1 MQNQNEAQTRT
12 NLIDPKIE
20 LAGYSI
26 NHTKGAIEA
35 GKVCIETPVTGMP
48 ITDLNPKG
56 NGFIDYVIFGKNGVP
71 LAVIEAKKTLHNE
84 EKGKVQACL
93 YADCIE
99 RQYGI
104 RPIIYY
110 TNGYSV
116 KIIDGIYPARRVFGF
131 HNFEELEHLI
141 ERRNAKINDK
151 KVDLKICDRYYQK
164 DAIDEI
170 IHHLET
176 KHSRSLLVL
185 ATGTG
190 KTRVSCALSD
200 IFIKNNY
207 VKRILFLADR
217 KNLVKQAKEETYD
230 KFLDSVSTSLIV
242 EGQREGEESKARIV
256 FSTYQSMLSI
266 IHDTTKCPYGIGHF
280 DMIII
285 DEAHRSLFN
294 KYAEIFDYFD
304 AIMIG
309 LTATPRNDIHKS
321 TYRVFNL
328 DTDSPNYE
336 YDVIKGVKDGYLTY
350 FRALDRTPDILK
362 NGLKYSDLSDEEK
375 EEYEDLFT
383 DDDGEI
389 PEEIE
394 GPAFKTVITNIDTIR
409 KVLSQLMDEGLRV
422 NNGDTLGKTIIFA
435 KSHEHALQIQD
446 AFRKMYPELS
456 IPKANGVEYCVVID
470 SQEPRNEILQREF
483 KAKQDIRIVVSVDMM
498 DTGVDI
504 PEVVNLVFFKNV
516 LSKIKFWQMIGRGTR
531 TCKNLN
537 IISPSKDYFERL
549 TDDSTRQL
557 YTDKQGF
564 LIFDICNVFT
574 FFKLN
579 PDGRKDSSD
588 NALSLSQKVF
598 VDKVKLLKVMQSNYS
613 SLDKEDKDY
622 YKALKED
629 LVSTIATLNRNYIGV
644 QSNIETV
651 EKYSVGSSWD
661 NFKQENL
668 KEVTDKLAILVTG
681 VIDLPSAKAFDRICY
696 TFSNSKFDKAEE
708 HQKIAKLLFKLIT
721 KGLIDSKLHIPE
733 VAKHEET
740 LRKVVSDEFLN
751 NATIKAMEDVRL
763 ELRDLTRYIEK
774 DIIEPITTDFEDRIT
789 STGDS
794 DNDRPFD
801 NISTDD
807 FKSIDEKIAE
817 YLNNNEFDPFVLAIR
832 NFEPVEPCFNKF
844 KEKVL
849 SFDINNE
856 YSQFFNNDKE
866 LIVFARRTL
875 GISKSAIENYIRK
888 EKNNKGYSDEQ
899 ADYIET
905 LLMFISENGTFDRRD
920 ILREELNFNGLFN
933 SVELKELLD
942 DLMERIPETLNL

>member
-12 NLIDPKIE
+12 NLIDPKLE

-26 NHTKGAIEA
+26 NHTKGVIEPN
-35 GKVCIETPVTGMP
+35 KVCVEVAVTGMP
-48 ITDLNPKG
+48 ITEQNPRG
-56 NGFIDYVIFGKNGVP
+56 NGFVDYVIFGKDGNP
-71 LAVIEAKKTLHNE
+71 LALIEAKKTLYNE

-93 YADCIE
+93 YADCLE

-116 KIIDGIYPARRVFGF
+116 KVIDGMYPARRVFGF
-131 HNFEELEHLI
+131 HNFDELEHLI
-141 ERRNAKINDK
+141 QRRQYKLTDK
-151 KVDLKICDRYYQK
+151 KVNLKICDRYYQK
-164 DAIDEI
+164 DAIGEI

-200 IFIKNNY
+200 IFIRNNY

-230 KFLDSVSTSLIV
+230 KYLDSVSTSLIA

-266 IHDTTKCPYGIGHF
+266 IRDTTTCPYGIGHF

-304 AIMIG
+304 ALMIG

-328 DTDSPNYE
+328 DTDAPNYE

-350 FRALDRTPDILK
+350 FRALDRTPEILK
-362 NGLKYSDLSDEEK
+362 NGVKYDNLSDDEK

-394 GPAFKTVITNIDTIR
+394 GSAFKTIITNIDTIR
-409 KVLSQLMDEGLRV
+409 QVLKQLMDEGLKV

-435 KSHEHALQIQD
+435 KNHNHALMIQD
-446 AFRKMYPELS
+446 EFRKMYPELS
-456 IPKANGVEYCVVID
+456 IPKANGVEYCVIID
-470 SQEPRNEILQREF
+470 NKIEHNDVLQREF
-483 KAKQDIRIVVSVDMM
+483 KAKQDIRIVISVDMM

-504 PEVVNLVFFKNV
+504 PEVVNLVFIKNV

-531 TCKNLN
+531 TCKNIN
-537 IISPSKDYFERL
+537 VISPSKDYFERII
-549 TDDSTRQL
+549 DDGTRQL
-557 YTDKQGF
+557 YQDKQGF

-574 FFKLN
+574 FFKQK
-579 PDGRKDSSD
+579 PEGRKDSSD
-588 NALSLSQKVF
+588 NTLSLSQKVF
-598 VDKVKLLKVMQSNYS
+598 MDKVKLFKAMQSNYS
-613 SLDKEDKDY
+613 NLPKEDIDY
-622 YKALKED
+622 YDQLKND
-629 LVSTIATLNRNYIGV
+629 LVSRVATLNRNYIGV
-644 QSNIETV
+644 QSNIQIV
-651 EKYSVGSSWD
+651 DKYSIAASWD
-661 NFKQENL
+661 SFGQENL
-668 KEVTDKLAILVTG
+668 KEVQDKLAFLMPGELDI
-681 VIDLPSAKAFDRICY
+681 PAAKAFDRICY

-708 HQKIAKLLFKLIT
+708 HQKIAKVLFKLIT
-721 KGLIDSKLHIPE
+721 KGLLETKLHIEE
-733 VAKHEET
+733 VRKHEET

-751 NATIKAMEDVRL
+751 NSTVKAMEDARI
-763 ELRDLTRYIEK
+763 ELRELIRYIETPF
-774 DIIEPITTDFEDRIT
+774 IEPIIT
-789 STGDS
+789 NFDDEIKSKGDS
-794 DNDRPFD
+794 DNTRPF
-801 NISTDD
+801 STINTND
-807 FKSIDEKIAE
+807 FRGLEEKVAD
-817 YLNNNEFDPFVLAIR
+817 YVKTNEFDPFVLAIK
-832 NFEPVEPCFNKF
+832 NFEMVEPYFNGF
-844 KEKVL
+844 KNKVIEL
-849 SFDINNE
+849 DTNNE
-856 YSQFFNNDKE
+856 YSIKFPNDKD
-866 LIVFARRTL
+866 LIVYVRKTI
-875 GISKSAIENYIRK
+875 GISKSAIEEFIRSLK
-888 EKNNKGYSDEQ
+888 VQKGYSDAQ
-899 ADYIET
+899 AEYVET
-905 LLMFISENGTFDRRD
+905 LLLFISENGTFERQD
-920 ILREELNFNGLFN
+920 ILREELAFNGLFN
-933 SVELKELLD
+933 SGELKELLD
-942 DLMERIPETLNL
+942 EVLKRIPEVI

>member
-1 MQNQNEAQTRT
+1 MQNQNEAQTRV
-12 NLIDPKIE
+12 NLIDPKLE
-20 LAGYSI
+20 LAGYTI
-26 NHTKGAIEA
+26 NHTKGVIEPN
-35 GKVCIETPVTGMP
+35 KVCVEVAVTGMP
-48 ITDLNPKG
+48 ITEQNPRGKG
-56 NGFIDYVIFGKNGVP
+56 FVDYVIFGKDGNP
-71 LAVIEAKKTLHNE
+71 LALIEAKKTLFNE

-93 YADCIE
+93 YADCLE

-116 KIIDGIYPARRVFGF
+116 KVIDGMYPARRVFGF
-131 HNFEELEHLI
+131 HNFDELEHLI
-141 ERRNAKINDK
+141 QRRQYKLIDK
-151 KVDLKICDRYYQK
+151 KVNPKICDRYYQK
-164 DAIDEI
+164 DAIGEI

-230 KFLDSVSTSLIV
+230 KYLDSVSTSLIV

-266 IHDTTKCPYGIGHF
+266 IRDITACPYGIGHF

-304 AIMIG
+304 ALMIG

-328 DTDSPNYE
+328 DTDAPNYE

-350 FRALDRTPDILK
+350 FRALDRTPEILK
-362 NGLKYSDLSDEEK
+362 NGVKYDNLSDDEK

-394 GPAFKTVITNIDTIR
+394 GSAFKTIITNIDTIR
-409 KVLSQLMDEGLRV
+409 QVLKQLMDEGLKV

-435 KSHEHALQIQD
+435 KNHNHALMIQEE
-446 AFRKMYPELS
+446 FRKMYPELS
-456 IPKANGVEYCVVID
+456 VPKANGVEYCVIID
-470 SQEPRNEILQREF
+470 NKIEHNDVLQREF
-483 KAKQDIRIVVSVDMM
+483 KAKQDIRIVISVDMM

-531 TCKNLN
+531 TCKNIN
-537 IISPSKDYFERL
+537 VISPSKDYFERL
-549 TDDSTRQL
+549 TDDGTRQL
-557 YTDKQGF
+557 YQDKQGF

-574 FFKLN
+574 FFRLN

-588 NALSLSQKVF
+588 NSLSLSQKVF
-598 VDKVKLLKVMQSNYS
+598 MDKVKLFKVMQSHYS
-613 SLDKEDKDY
+613 DLPEEDQIY
-622 YKALKED
+622 YQELKND
-629 LVSTIATLNRNYIGV
+629 LVSRVANLNRNYIGV
-644 QSNIETV
+644 QSNIQTV
-651 EKYSVGSSWD
+651 DKYSIASSWD
-661 NFKQENL
+661 SFGQESL
-668 KEVTDKLAILVTG
+668 KEVQDKLAFLMPGELDI
-681 VIDLPSAKAFDRICY
+681 PAAKAFDRICY

-708 HQKIAKLLFKLIT
+708 HQKIAKVLFKLIT
-721 KGLIDSKLHIPE
+721 KGLLETKLHIEE
-733 VAKHEET
+733 VRKHEET

-751 NATIKAMEDVRL
+751 NSTVKAMEDARI
-763 ELRDLTRYIEK
+763 ELRELIRYIETPF
-774 DIIEPITTDFEDRIT
+774 IEPIIT
-789 STGDS
+789 NFDDEIKSKGDS
-794 DNDRPFD
+794 DNTRPF
-801 NISTDD
+801 STINTND
-807 FKSIDEKIAE
+807 FRCLEEKVAD
-817 YLNNNEFDPFVLAIR
+817 YVKTNEFDPFVLAIK
-832 NFEPVEPCFNKF
+832 NFEMVEPYFNGF
-844 KEKVL
+844 KNKVIEL
-849 SFDINNE
+849 DTNNE
-856 YSQFFNNDKE
+856 YSIKFPNDKD
-866 LIVFARRTL
+866 LIVYVRKTI
-875 GISKSAIENYIRK
+875 GISKSAIEEFIRSLK
-888 EKNNKGYSDEQ
+888 AQKGYSDAQ
-899 ADYIET
+899 AEYVET
-905 LLMFISENGTFDRRD
+905 LLLFISENGTFERQD
-920 ILREELNFNGLFN
+920 ILREELAFNGLFN
-933 SVELKELLD
+933 SGELKELLD
-942 DLMERIPETLNL
+942 EVLKRIPEVI

>member
-1 MQNQNEAQTRT
+1 MQKQNEAQTRT
-12 NLIDPKIE
+12 NLIDPKLE
-20 LAGYSI
+20 QAGYII
-26 NHTKGAIEA
+26 NHTNGVIEP
-35 GKVCIETPVTGMP
+35 GKVCVETPVTGMP
-48 ITDLNPKG
+48 ISEQNPRG
-56 NGFIDYVIFGKNGVP
+56 NGFVDYVIFGKDGNP
-71 LAVIEAKKTLHNE
+71 LAVIEAKKSLYNE

-93 YADCIE
+93 YADCLE

-110 TNGYSV
+110 TNGYSIKV
-116 KIIDGIYPARRVFGF
+116 IDGMYPARRVFGF
-131 HNFEELEHLI
+131 HTFDELEHLI
-141 ERRNAKINDK
+141 QRRQYKITDK
-151 KVDLKICDRYYQK
+151 KVNLKICDRYYQK
-164 DAIDEI
+164 DAINEI
-170 IHHLET
+170 INHLET
-176 KHSRSLLVL
+176 RHSRSLLVL

-200 IFIKNNY
+200 IFIRNNY

-230 KFLDSVSTSLIV
+230 KYLDIVSSSLIV

-266 IHDTTKCPYGIGHF
+266 IKDIKTCPYGIGHF

-304 AIMIG
+304 ALMIG

-328 DTDSPNYE
+328 DTDAPNYE

-350 FRALDRTPDILK
+350 FRALDRTPEILK
-362 NGLKYSDLSDEEK
+362 NGLKYDDLSNEEK

-383 DDDGEI
+383 DDDGEV
-389 PEEIE
+389 PPEIE
-394 GPAFKTVITNIDTIR
+394 GSAFKTIITNIDTIR
-409 KVLSQLMDEGLRV
+409 EVLKQLMDEGLKV

-435 KSHEHALQIQD
+435 KNHNHALMIQEE
-446 AFRKMYPELS
+446 FRKMYPELS

-470 SQEPRNEILQREF
+470 NKIEHNDVLQREF
-483 KAKQDIRIVVSVDMM
+483 KAKQDIRIVISVDMM

-531 TCKNLN
+531 ICKNIN
-537 IISPSKDYFERL
+537 VISPSKDYFERL
-549 TDDSTRQL
+549 TDDGTRQL
-557 YTDKQGF
+557 YQDKQGF

-598 VDKVKLLKVMQSNYS
+598 MDKVKLFKVMQSNFS
-613 SLDKEDKDY
+613 NLPEEDKKY
-622 YKALKED
+622 YKELKKD
-629 LVSTIATLNRNYIGV
+629 LVSTVANLNRNYIGV
-644 QSNIETV
+644 QSNIQSV
-651 EKYSVGSSWD
+651 DKYSLATTWD
-661 NFKQENL
+661 YFSQENL
-668 KEVTDKLAILVTG
+668 KEIQDKIAYLIPGELD
-681 VIDLPSAKAFDRICY
+681 IPSVKAFDRICY

-708 HQKIAKLLFKLIT
+708 HKKIAKVLFKLIT
-721 KGLIDSKLHIPE
+721 KGLLESKLHIDE
-733 VAKHEET
+733 VRKHEET
-740 LRKVVSDEFLN
+740 LRKVVSDEFMN
-751 NATIKAMEDVRL
+751 NSTIKEMEDARV

-774 DIIEPITTDFEDRIT
+774 DFIEPIISNFDDEIL

-794 DNDRPFD
+794 DTERPFS
-801 NISTDD
+801 NVSISTND
-807 FKSIDEKIAE
+807 FRSLEEKVE
-817 YLNNNEFDPFVLAIR
+817 DYLKNNEFDEFVLAIK
-832 NFEPVEPCFNKF
+832 NFEKVEPYFNQF
-844 KEKVL
+844 KNKVL
-849 SFDINNE
+849 SLDTNDE
-856 YSQFFNNDKE
+856 YSHKFKKDKD
-866 LIVFARRTL
+866 LIIFARRTL
-875 GISKSAIENYIRK
+875 GISKNAIEEFIRK
-888 EKNNKGYSDEQ
+888 LKIEKGYNDAQ
-899 ADYIET
+899 ADYINT
-905 LLMFISENGTFDRRD
+905 LLMFISENGYFERQD
-920 ILREELNFNGLFN
+920 ILREELSFNGLFN

-942 DLMERIPETLNL
+942 IVLSRMC

>member
-12 NLIDPKIE
+12 NLIDPKLE

-26 NHTKGAIEA
+26 NHTKGVIEPN
-35 GKVCIETPVTGMP
+35 KVCVEVAVTGMP
-48 ITDLNPKG
+48 ITEQNPRG
-56 NGFIDYVIFGKNGVP
+56 NGFVDYVIFGKDGNP
-71 LAVIEAKKTLHNE
+71 LALIEAKKTLYNE

-93 YADCIE
+93 YADCLE

-116 KIIDGIYPARRVFGF
+116 KVIDGIYPARRVFGF
-131 HNFEELEHLI
+131 HNFDELEHLI
-141 ERRNAKINDK
+141 QRRQYKLTDK
-151 KVDLKICDRYYQK
+151 KVNLKICDRYYQK
-164 DAIDEI
+164 DAIGEI

-200 IFIKNNY
+200 IFIRNNY

-230 KFLDSVSTSLIV
+230 KYLDSVSTSLIA

-266 IHDTTKCPYGIGHF
+266 IRDTTTCPYGIGHF

-304 AIMIG
+304 ALMIG

-328 DTDSPNYE
+328 DTDAPNYE

-350 FRALDRTPDILK
+350 FRALDRTPEILK
-362 NGLKYSDLSDEEK
+362 NGVKYDNLSDDEK

-394 GPAFKTVITNIDTIR
+394 GSAFKTIITNIDTIR
-409 KVLSQLMDEGLRV
+409 QVLKQLMDEGLKV

-435 KSHEHALQIQD
+435 KNHNHALMIQEE
-446 AFRKMYPELS
+446 FRKMYPELS
-456 IPKANGVEYCVVID
+456 IPKANGVEYCVIID
-470 SQEPRNEILQREF
+470 NKIEHNDVLQREF
-483 KAKQDIRIVVSVDMM
+483 KAKQDIRIVISVDMM

-531 TCKNLN
+531 TCKNIN
-537 IISPSKDYFERL
+537 VISPSKDYFERL
-549 TDDSTRQL
+549 TDDGTRQL
-557 YTDKQGF
+557 YQDKQGF

-598 VDKVKLLKVMQSNYS
+598 MDKVKLFKVMQSNYS
-613 SLDKEDKDY
+613 NLPQEDKDY
-622 YKALKED
+622 YSELKND
-629 LVSTIATLNRNYIGV
+629 LVSSVATLNRNYIGV
-644 QSNIETV
+644 QSNIQTV
-651 EKYSVGSSWD
+651 DKYSIASSWD
-661 NFKQENL
+661 SFGQENL
-668 KEVTDKLAILVTG
+668 KEVQDKIAFLMSGELDI
-681 VIDLPSAKAFDRICY
+681 PSAKAFDRICY

-708 HQKIAKLLFKLIT
+708 HQKIAKVLFKLIT
-721 KGLIDSKLHIPE
+721 KGLLESKLHIEE
-733 VAKHEET
+733 VRKHEEI

-751 NATIKAMEDVRL
+751 DSSIKEMEDARL
-763 ELRDLTRYIEK
+763 EIRDLTRYIEK
-774 DIIEPITTDFEDRIT
+774 DFIEPIIT
-789 STGDS
+789 NFDDEILSTGDS
-794 DNDRPFD
+794 DNDRPFTGI
-801 NISTDD
+801 NTND
-807 FKSIDEKIAE
+807 FRSLEEKIAD
-817 YLNNNEFDPFVLAIR
+817 YVKTNEFDPFVLAIK
-832 NFEPVEPCFNKF
+832 NFEMVEPYFNEF
-844 KEKVL
+844 KNKVIEL
-849 SFDINNE
+849 DANNE
-856 YSQFFNNDKE
+856 YSIKFPKDKD
-866 LIVFARRTL
+866 LIVYVRKTI
-875 GISKSAIENYIRK
+875 GISKSAIEGFIRTLK
-888 EKNNKGYSDEQ
+888 VQKGYSDAQ
-899 ADYIET
+899 AEYVET
-905 LLMFISENGTFDRRD
+905 LLLFISENGTFERQD
-920 ILREELNFNGLFN
+920 ILREELAFNGLFN
-933 SVELKELLD
+933 SGELKELLEEV
-942 DLMERIPETLNL
+942 LKRIPEAI